1 MHTNLSVRFFIL
13 VLLLTSLACGVS
25 DAANPT
31 PLSGPELETAVAQ
44 GLGETAA
51 FQTSVAQAV
60 VETEQ
65 VTWEAR
71 QTVIIEQTVTPAT
84 GNPLV
89 SVSQVTNC
97 RSGPGTNYDSLGSL
111 GIGVQVEVFA
121 RDPYNTFFFIRNPN
135 NPVEFCWI
143 FGKNATLNGDTSK
156 LPVFTPMP
164 TPTLVTT
171 SVPSGDFLI
180 AVLVSSVCGAGT
192 YQAQFQLTNNGTI
205 TWQSY
210 RVVVTDHTTT
220 VVNEISRNTFLE
232 LPGCTSVE
240 FSDLAPGETGVIA
253 SADFTDY
260 IAGHYM
266 TAEIT
271 VCSLDNLS
279 GTCMTKTVDFIS
291 PTP

>member
-1 MHTNLSVRFFIL
+1 MLSKLTTRLFIL
-13 VLLLTSLACGVS
+13 FLLLASVACGVS
-25 DAANPT
+25 DATNPT
-31 PLSGPELETAVAQ
+31 PLSGSELETSVALS
-44 GLGETAA
+44 LGETAA

-60 VETEQ
+60 IETAQ

-84 GNPLV
+84 GYPLV
-89 SVSQVTNC
+89 SVSQVMNC
-97 RSGPGTNYDSLGSL
+97 RNGPGISYDSLGSL

-143 FGKNATLNGDTSK
+143 YGEYATLSGDTSS

-164 TPTLVTT
+164 TPTLVKT
-171 SVPSGDFLI
+171 SIPSGDFLI
-180 AVLVSSVCGAGT
+180 SVLVSGVCGVGT
-192 YQAQFQLTNNGTI
+192 YQTQFQLTNNGEI

-210 RVVVTDHTTT
+210 RVVVTDHTTI
-220 VVNEISRNTFLE
+220 VVNEISKNTFLE
-232 LPGCTSVE
+232 LPSCTSE
-240 FSDLAPGETGVIA
+240 EISDLAPGEKGVIA
-253 SADFTDY
+253 SADFTTT
-260 IAGHYM
+260 IVGHYM

-271 VCSLDNLS
+271 VCSQDDIS

-291 PTP
+291 PNP